1 MSDLQVPLSRASDP
15 DGVRD
20 AATRR
25 ERAREFL
32 RRHDSHRTLRETPP
46 LGGLWPMLAVDSVW
60 RNPLESGAEA
70 RLAWGIR
77 THHAI
82 VADEHPDWAYC
93 PRCGE
98 ALSSTGAADSRTTR
112 TQ

>member
-1 MSDLQVPLSRASDP
+1 MSGVQVPLSRATDP
-15 DGVRD
+15 DGVRG
-20 AATRR
+20 AVARR
-25 ERAREFL
+25 ERAREFMG
-32 RRHDSHRTLRETPP
+32 RHDSHLTWWEAPP
-46 LGGLWPMLAVDSVW
+46 NGCQWPMLAVDSVW

-82 VADEHPDWAYC
+82 VADEHPEWAYC

-112 TQ
+112 ER